1 MVIYIFGITEWKSFE
16 IIGEGSCLMKD
27 WMECTEKGCTQ
38 TLEKVFSKLKF
49 PPSPFIR
56 YVIFL
61 TIKSYCL

>member
-1 MVIYIFGITEWKSFE
+1 MRMVIYVFGINEWKSFE

-49 PPSPFIR
+49 PPSPFMR

-61 TIKSYCL
+61 TTIK